1 VTGPIIYLL
10 DRRDAGRTVLAAG
23 EGRLSLEDRARLAR
37 FGRAARREQFV
48 LGRVLLRWAAARA
61 MGAEPDAIEISRRAD
76 GRARVVAP
84 GLPAPRFSLSHSGDW
99 VACAVHPSAA
109 IGVDVECMDATRD
122 LAGIAALTFGVDER
136 AWMLGQPSLTSAFYQ
151 LWTGREALTKLA
163 GELASPAGV
172 PIGSLVAN
180 GSLAA
185 APAPAFGWH
194 HTEVRPGVAL
204 SLTWAGDVG
213 PVRIEFPG
221 TGTLNEL
228 LPA

>member
-1 VTGPIIYLL
+1 
-10 DRRDAGRTVLAAG
+10 
-23 EGRLSLEDRARLAR
+23 
-37 FGRAARREQFV
+37 
-48 LGRVLLRWAAARA
+48 
-61 MGAEPDAIEISRRAD
+61 
-76 GRARVVAP
+76 
-84 GLPAPRFSLSHSGDW
+84 
-99 VACAVHPSAA
+99 
-109 IGVDVECMDATRD
+109 
-122 LAGIAALTFGVDER
+122 
-136 AWMLGQPSLTSAFYQ
+136 
-151 LWTGREALTKLA
+151 LTKLA

-180 GSLAA
+180 GSLVS
-185 APAPAFGWH
+185 APAPAHGWH